1 MRKYLKTIKGYV
13 ILSILC
19 YCIET
24 AITSVILLLPGYL
37 IDHYQDGL
45 QKIGL
50 ISLVYFLLFIAYLF
64 VCYSG
69 NRAADFRRVKFEKAI
84 KKDFFN
90 AVYDKNYQDFN
101 CYDTGEYLSMQSND
115 ITEMI
120 QNYLSPL
127 LAIYRSLIMIAVFGG
142 SLIVFVNPVITIAII
157 GCSVFAV
164 FVPWLTAN
172 ELSKRNGNYSNSV
185 GKYTSKLKTY
195 FEAHEI
201 MDKNGVETIKRKN
214 ENDLDS
220 LLNDNMYFRKLNSFS
235 MVLNGGSTEFV
246 AVISFIVIAF
256 LLFSNRITVGMATA
270 AFVYSTKFTDP
281 IYELSLNIGRVKS
294 VKKIQ
299 EKLIEISTKKSESNL
314 KPLKNIQKITVT
326 GVKKSFGEVN
336 IEIPDMEFIFPKK
349 YLIIGENGIGKS
361 VLFRMLMK
369 FYEPDCGAIQ
379 YDGIE
384 CVNIDS
390 LNTYSP
396 QSTIVFKASYVDN
409 VTLFG
414 TYSKEKLSEYESYFP
429 SELISQIKQNICS
442 GELSGGEKQVV
453 GLLRALCSQ
462 KKIILLDEPFSA
474 MNNAVIE
481 KFLNNFGKINSMI
494 IIVAHNINEHSDKFD
509 RTYTFMKDEDARLRF
524 PIANKAS
531 LKSESK

>member
-1 MRKYLKTIKGYV
+1 M
-13 ILSILC
+13 
-19 YCIET
+19 
-24 AITSVILLLPGYL
+24 
-37 IDHYQDGL
+37 
-45 QKIGL
+45 
-50 ISLVYFLLFIAYLF
+50 
-64 VCYSG
+64 
-69 NRAADFRRVKFEKAI
+69 
-84 KKDFFN
+84 
-90 AVYDKNYQDFN
+90 
-101 CYDTGEYLSMQSND
+101 
-115 ITEMI
+115 
-120 QNYLSPL
+120 
-127 LAIYRSLIMIAVFGG
+127 
-142 SLIVFVNPVITIAII
+142 
-157 GCSVFAV
+157 
-164 FVPWLTAN
+164 
-172 ELSKRNGNYSNSV
+172 
-185 GKYTSKLKTY
+185 
-195 FEAHEI
+195 
-201 MDKNGVETIKRKN
+201 
-214 ENDLDS
+214 
-220 LLNDNMYFRKLNSFS
+220 
-235 MVLNGGSTEFV
+235 
-246 AVISFIVIAF
+246 
-256 LLFSNRITVGMATA
+256 
-270 AFVYSTKFTDP
+270 
-281 IYELSLNIGRVKS
+281 
-294 VKKIQ
+294 
-299 EKLIEISTKKSESNL
+299 

-369 FYEPDCGAIQ
+369 FYEPDCGTIQ

-384 CVNIDS
+384 CVNIDG

-474 MNNAVIE
+474 MNNAVID
-481 KFLNNFGKINSMI
+481 KFLNNMGKINSMI

-509 RTYTFMKDEDARLRF
+509 RTYTFMKGEDARLRF